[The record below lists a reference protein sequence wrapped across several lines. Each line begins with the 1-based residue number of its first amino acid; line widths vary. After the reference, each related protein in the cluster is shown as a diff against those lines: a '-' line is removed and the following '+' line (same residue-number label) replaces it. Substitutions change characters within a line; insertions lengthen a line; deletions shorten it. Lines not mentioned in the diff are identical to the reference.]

1 VAVAAREMDGADFL
15 LLQQKCG
22 KKARSILLLLL
33 LDLYMQSSTN
43 FGLETLV
50 PWGEAIKGTRTHL
63 EKLLAPI

>member
-50 PWGEAIKGTRTHL
+50 P
-63 EKLLAPI
+63 